1 MNLITVNNPA
11 HLTAMIKSL
20 ASGSFERKY
29 HDLTSDQIVAGY
41 AFATQGLSQEQLNTG
56 LQTILEM
63 GFCPDAALF
72 RRWCLGQKS
81 FENTDAIADS
91 YIGKHA
97 ALHRLEKWL
106 ANKNEPISV
115 AIKMAYDA
123 TYQAWRDIHST
134 SDRTKA
140 ELAFKDEYQAIVN
153 QFVRDGI
160 ACQEY
165 QAPIAIESQASQ
177 QTHTRASDEF
187 VDGIFEKLKGKRNET
202 QTRI

>member
-1 MNLITVNNPA
+1 MNLVTINNPA

-20 ASGSFERKY
+20 TSGSFERKY
-29 HDLTSDQIVAGY
+29 HDLTSEQIVAGY
-41 AFATQGLSQEQLNTG
+41 AFATQCLSQEQLNKG
-56 LQTILEM
+56 LQTIVEM

-81 FENTDAIADS
+81 FENTDVIADS

-106 ANKNEPISV
+106 ANKNEPITEAV
-115 AIKMAYDA
+115 KQAYDA

-134 SDRTKA
+134 SDRVKA

-153 QFVRDGI
+153 QRVRDGI

-165 QAPIAIESQASQ
+165 EPPIAIEAQASQ
-177 QTHTRASDEF
+177 QPHARASDES
-187 VDGIFEKLKGKRNET
+187 VDAIFAKLKGRENET

>member
-1 MNLITVNNPA
+1 MNLITINNPA

-20 ASGSFERKY
+20 TSGSFERKY
-29 HDLTSDQIVAGY
+29 HDLTSDQITAGY

-56 LQTILEM
+56 LQTIVEM

-81 FENTDAIADS
+81 FDNTDAIADS

-106 ANKNEPISV
+106 ANKNEPITE
-115 AIKMAYDA
+115 AIKQAYDA
-123 TYQAWRDIHST
+123 TYQAWREIHSS
-134 SDRTKA
+134 SDRVKA

-153 QFVRDGI
+153 QLVRDGVH
-160 ACQEY
+160 CQSY
-165 QAPIAIESQASQ
+165 QPPIAIAAQASQ
-177 QTHTRASDEF
+177 QPHIPASDDF
-187 VDGIFEKLKGKRNET
+187 VNGIFSKLRGQKK
-202 QTRI
+202 

>member
-1 MNLITVNNPA
+1 MNLVTINNPA

-20 ASGSFERKY
+20 TSGSFERKY
-29 HDLTSDQIVAGY
+29 HDLTSEQIVAGY
-41 AFATQGLSQEQLNTG
+41 AFATQCLSQEQLNAG
-56 LQTILEM
+56 LQTIVEM

-81 FENTDAIADS
+81 FDNTDAIADS

-106 ANKNEPISV
+106 ANKNEPITEAV
-115 AIKMAYDA
+115 KQAYDA

-134 SDRTKA
+134 SDRVKA

-153 QFVRDGI
+153 QRVRDGI

-165 QAPIAIESQASQ
+165 EPPIAIEAQASQ
-177 QTHTRASDEF
+177 QPHTRASDEF
-187 VDGIFEKLKGKRNET
+187 VDAIFAKLKGRENET

>member
-1 MNLITVNNPA
+1 MNLVAINNPSQ
-11 HLTAMIKSL
+11 LTAMIKSL

-29 HDLTSDQIVAGY
+29 HDLTSDQITAGY
-41 AFATQGLSQEQLNTG
+41 AYATYGLDQAQLNTG
-56 LQTILEM
+56 LQTIVEM

-106 ANKNEPISV
+106 ANKNEPITE
-115 AIKMAYDA
+115 AIKQAYDA
-123 TYQAWRDIHST
+123 TYQAWREIHSS
-134 SDRTKA
+134 SDRVKA

-153 QFVRDGI
+153 QLVRDGVH
-160 ACQEY
+160 CQSY
-165 QAPIAIESQASQ
+165 QPPIAIAAQASQ
-177 QTHTRASDEF
+177 QPHIPASDDF
-187 VDGIFEKLKGKRNET
+187 VNGIFSKLRGQKK
-202 QTRI
+202 